1 VWFSLDGIAIC
12 HVTCGI
18 AGDIRATVGSYSPPA
33 PAADNGRSN
42 GGTFAADGF
51 DTYTDRYSDAVAHAG
66 EHIAVAVD
74 PAHIRYA
81 GLCVPLWLKAPQWGT
96 GP

>member
-18 AGDIRATVGSYSPPA
+18 AGDIRAAVGSYPPPA
-33 PAADNGRSN
+33 PAEANGRSN

-51 DTYTDRYSDAVAHAG
+51 DTYTDRDTDAITYTG
-66 EHIAVAVD
+66 KYGAVAVD
-74 PAHIRYA
+74 PVHI
-81 GLCVPLWLKAPQWGT
+81 
-96 GP
+96 